1 MGHQTFMKLKFV
13 PLETKIKQPP
23 FYKSTFRNEYATGQ
37 EKGHIKKKER

>member
-23 FYKSTFRNEYATGQ
+23 YKFTLRNEYATGQ